1 MNLRLKLKLLILS
14 VGFLNQCK
22 VLAKRIEYL
31 QIKNEKAAKLLTS
44 ELFMTQSKPKK
55 LNIFSKAMLYTQKT
69 VMGTAALS
77 EGFYLIFR
85 HQMYKDPNNPKN
97 TRYVQHFC
105 RRLCQVFNVDVQV
118 HGDIPRQPALWV
130 SNHISWLDISVLGS
144 GARVFFLAKAEIE
157 KWPVLGK
164 LAKGG
169 GTLFIKRGSGDSVRI
184 KEQIT
189 DFLKQDIPVLFFPE
203 ATTTDGTAV
212 KKVHGRILGAAI
224 EANKPV
230 QVCLICY
237 VNKQGLLDTVAPYV
251 GNISFADHVKAVLEM
266 PKVVAH
272 LMTLPAIDVTGHSV
286 ESLTKQVQTMMQEG
300 LVELQQK
307 VLVSV

>member
-1 MNLRLKLKLLILS
+1 MNLLMLI
-14 VGFLNQCK
+14 VGFLNQCM
-22 VLAKRIEYL
+22 LIRKRIEYS
-31 QIKNEKAAKLLTS
+31 QIKNEKAAKLLPSDKSMIQT
-44 ELFMTQSKPKK
+44 MTKK
-55 LNIFSKAMLYTQKT
+55 LNIFSKALLYTQKI
-69 VMGTAALS
+69 VSGTAAVS

-85 HQMYKDPNNPKN
+85 HQMHKHPNDPLN

-105 RRLCQVFNVDVQV
+105 RRLCSVFNMDVKV
-118 HGDIPRQPALWV
+118 HGEIPRHPALWV
-130 SNHISWLDISVLGS
+130 SNHISWLDVPVLGS

-157 KWPVLGK
+157 HWPVLGK

-169 GTLFIKRGSGDSVRI
+169 GTLFIKRGSGDSIRI

-189 DFLKQDIPVLFFPE
+189 SFLKQNIPVLFFPE
-203 ATTTDGTAV
+203 ATTTDGSTV
-212 KKVHGRILGAAI
+212 KKVHGRILSAAI

-237 VNKQGLLDTVAPYV
+237 VNKQGQLDTVAPYI

-272 LMTLPAIDVTGHSV
+272 LQALPAIETTGHTL
-286 ESLTKQVQTMMQEG
+286 ESLTKHVQTMMREG
-300 LVELQQK
+300 LAELHQN
-307 VLVSV
+307 VLIKT